1 MGSYLNPGN
10 SGFSNMRNDVYVD
23 KTEMISL
30 INQTINTPRNLTC
43 ISRPRRFG
51 KSFAAKMLC
60 AYYDKTCN
68 SKELFDDLKIAKDDE
83 YLKYL
88 NQYDV
93 IYLDMASVL
102 GVTSPEDAVSY
113 VKRNITEEVL
123 DIYPEVKEAEALFDT
138 LANLVTYTGNKII
151 MIIDEWDAPI
161 RENGG
166 KAEIQ
171 REYLLFL
178 RSLFKNSGTTD
189 KIFAAVYMT
198 GILPIKKD
206 GSQSAISDFE
216 EFTMVKPRKF
226 APYVGFTEQE
236 VKDLCSE
243 YQIDFSK
250 MKLWYD
256 GYSFP
261 NANSI
266 YNPNSVMKALRND
279 DFDSYW
285 TQTSAAESLMEY
297 ISLDYDGLSKTI
309 AELIGGIEVEVDT
322 SGFSNDLVT
331 FREKDDV
338 LTLLIHLGYL
348 AYDKETEK
356 VHIPNEEIK
365 REFSRTIRGVRRNET
380 IQRVRESDQ
389 IISDT
394 VHMNAD
400 AVAAQIEKIHT
411 EETTALFYN
420 NEQALRS
427 VIKLAYF
434 SYRDYYLK
442 FEELPSGNGYADIVY
457 FPKKTSNLPALVVEM
472 KWDKSA
478 EGAIAQIKKR
488 NYLAAIKEFGGEI
501 LLVGINY
508 DKDAPAGER
517 KHTCVI
523 EKYQVRYIRM
533 EWKREKRILFISDFG
548 IYDAINC
555 RSYDFIRS
563 SFAVICQMKT
573 KGSARCRTLSLY
585 VNSLYYPPTAY

>member
-1 MGSYLNPGN
+1 MGFSQEDESEKPEAAWENPVLVIVRGIKYNESYKMLTGGICMGSYLNPGN
-10 SGFSNMRNDVYVD
+10 EAFAVALNSEIYVD
-23 KTEMISL
+23 KTGLLTYTNKVM
-30 INQTINTPRNLTC
+30 NTLQGYICN
-43 ISRPRRFG
+43 SRPRRFG
-51 KSFAAKMLC
+51 KSITANMLT
-60 AYYDKTCN
+60 AYYSKGCS
-68 SKELFDDLKIAKDDE
+68 SKEMFSGLEISRAKDFE
-83 YLKYL
+83 KHL

-113 VKRNITEEVL
+113 VKRNIIEEVL

-488 NYLAAIKEFGGEI
+488 NYPAAIKEFGGEI

-523 EKYQVRYIRM
+523 EKYQM
-533 EWKREKRILFISDFG
+533 
-548 IYDAINC
+548 
-555 RSYDFIRS
+555 
-563 SFAVICQMKT
+563 
-573 KGSARCRTLSLY
+573 
-585 VNSLYYPPTAY
+585 